1 MHKIETERLVLR
13 PHIASDFDAY
23 KAMSQ
28 DPEVMQFIGREPSKD
43 DEAWLRFLA
52 HSGRW
57 AFCGYGLFAVIEK
70 ETDRYI
76 GDAGFSDFRRGLG
89 PDFDPFHEA
98 AWMFST
104 AGQGKGYA
112 FEAMSAAQK
121 WADEKF
127 SPQKT
132 VCIISPDNG
141 PSIKLAGKLG
151 YRETEISRYKDSDVI
166 MFERINRK
174 RP

>member
-1 MHKIETERLVLR
+1 MIETERLLLR
-13 PHIASDFDAY
+13 PHIAGDFADY

-28 DPEVMQFIGREPSKD
+28 DPEVMRYIGREPSAD

-52 HSGRW
+52 HFGRW
-57 AFCGYGLFAVIEK
+57 DICGYGLFAIIEK
-70 ETDRYI
+70 ETARYV

-89 PDFDPFHEA
+89 PEFDSFHEA

-112 FEAMSAAQK
+112 IEAMTAAQK
-121 WADEKF
+121 WLEGKF

-151 YRETEISRYKDSDVI
+151 YQETGTSRYKDSDVL
-166 MFERINRK
+166 MFERINR
-174 RP
+174 